1 MSTTLVLR
9 SDTGVT
15 LPLDPHRWH
24 DEATP
29 VERDLLAG
37 VTGPV
42 LDVGCGPGRLV
53 VGLARRGTV
62 ALGIDPAPGAVE
74 IARRRGAPVLQ
85 RSVFDA
91 VPGQGRWRT
100 VLLVDGNIG
109 IGGDPVRLLQRCR
122 SLLAP
127 GGTVIAEVE
136 APGVGLARHRARL
149 ERGGTH
155 GPWFPWA
162 VVGRDALPGIAGR
175 AGLGVAD
182 VVHAPGEQR
191 WFARLVIGPDAVDHR
206 AIA

>member
-1 MSTTLVLR
+1 MPALLLR
-9 SDTGVT
+9 SDTGRT

-29 VERDLLAG
+29 AERDLLAG
-37 VTGPV
+37 LSGPV

-109 IGGDPVRLLQRCR
+109 IGGDPVRLLQRCG

-136 APGVGLARHRARL
+136 APGAGLARHRARL
-149 ERGGTH
+149 ERGDTC

-162 VVGRDALPGIAGR
+162 VVGTDALPGVARR
-175 AGLGVAD
+175 AGLLVAG

-191 WFARLVIGPDAVDHR
+191 WFAHLLTGPHTGDDR
-206 AIA
+206 AAA

>member
-1 MSTTLVLR
+1 MTALVLR
-9 SDTGVT
+9 SDTGRT

-29 VERDLLAG
+29 AERDLLAS
-37 VTGPV
+37 VAGPV

-74 IARRRGAPVLQ
+74 IARRRGAAVLQ
-85 RSVFDA
+85 RSVFDT

-100 VLLVDGNIG
+100 VLLVDGNVG

-136 APGVGLARHRARL
+136 APGAGLAQHRARL
-149 ERGGTH
+149 ERGGTC

-162 VVGRDALPGIAGR
+162 VVGTDALPGITGP
-175 AGLGVAD
+175 AGLLVAD
-182 VVHAPGEQR
+182 LVHARNEQR
-191 WFARLVIGPDAVDHR
+191 WFAHLVTGPDTLDTR

>member
-1 MSTTLVLR
+1 MSGLVLR
-9 SDTGVT
+9 SHDGRA
-15 LPLDPHRWH
+15 LPLDAHRWH

-29 VERDLLAG
+29 AERALLALLS
-37 VTGPV
+37 GPV

-85 RSVFDA
+85 RSVFDV

-122 SLLAP
+122 ALCAP
-127 GGTVIAEVE
+127 AGTIVAEVE
-136 APGVGLARHRARL
+136 PPGVGFARHRARL
-149 ERGGTH
+149 ERGATH

-162 VVGRDALPGIAGR
+162 VVGVDALAGVAAP
-175 AGLGVAD
+175 AGLRVRR
-182 VVHAPGEQR
+182 VVHVEDEQR
-191 WFARLVIGPDAVDHR
+191 WFAHLIAGDGSSDR
-206 AIA
+206 AAA

>member
-1 MSTTLVLR
+1 MTGLLLR
-9 SDTGVT
+9 SHDGMA

-29 VERDLLAG
+29 AERQLLAG
-37 VTGPV
+37 VSGPV

-53 VGLARRGTV
+53 VGLTRRGTM

-109 IGGDPVRLLQRCR
+109 IGGDPVRLLRRCR
-122 SLLAP
+122 TLCAP

-136 APGVGLARHRARL
+136 SPGVGLALHQARL
-149 ERGGTH
+149 ERGATH

-162 VVGRDALPGIAGR
+162 VVGVDALSGVAGP
-175 AGLGVAD
+175 AGLGVAR
-182 VVHAPGEQR
+182 VVHVPGEQR
-191 WFARLVIGPDAVDHR
+191 WFAHLLAGDPGGIDDR
-206 AIA
+206 AAA

>member
-1 MSTTLVLR
+1 MTTLVLR
-9 SDTGVT
+9 SHDGRA

-29 VERDLLAG
+29 AERDLLAM
-37 VTGPV
+37 VRGPV

-53 VGLARRGTV
+53 VGLVRQGTV

-85 RSVFDA
+85 RSVFDV
-91 VPGQGRWRT
+91 VPGHGRWRT

-109 IGGDPVRLLQRCR
+109 IGGNPVRLLDRCR
-122 SLLAP
+122 SLCAP

-136 APGVGLARHRARL
+136 PPGVGFAPHRARL
-149 ERGGTH
+149 ERGSTH

-162 VVGRDALPGIAGR
+162 VVGVDAVAAIAGS
-175 AGLGVAD
+175 AGLRVDDVA
-182 VVHAPGEQR
+182 HARDEQR
-191 WFARLVIGPDAVDHR
+191 WFAHL
-206 AIA
+206 IAGHGGLHDPTTA

>member
-1 MSTTLVLR
+1 MTTTLLLR
-9 SDTGVT
+9 SDTGLT

-29 VERDLLAG
+29 AERDLLAG
-37 VTGPV
+37 VAGPV

-85 RSVFDA
+85 RSVFDP

-122 SLLAP
+122 TLLAP
-127 GGTVIAEVE
+127 GGTIIAEVE
-136 APGVGLARHRARL
+136 GPGAGLARHRARL
-149 ERGGTH
+149 ERGATC

-162 VVGRDALPGIAGR
+162 VVGTDALPGVAAA
-175 AGLGVAD
+175 AGLCVAA
-182 VVHAPGEQR
+182 VVAAPAERR
-191 WFARLVIGPDAVDHR
+191 WFARLVTGLDPLDDR
-206 AIA
+206 AAA